1 MRIAPMALFLSIL
14 EENPIEHSIFIKSN
28 ISFNSD
34 EIQLMHPNVVL
45 QQAGVS
51 WVTLLTKLINRTEN
65 SPKEFR

>member
-14 EENPIEHSIFIKSN
+14 EENPIEHSIFIKN
-28 ISFNSD
+28 